1 MAGFI
6 FSVSKDSWGA
16 FCNENLINGYFTPY
30 AMPITVDDMSDRK
43 RKSRNKVLA
52 ATFGDFISMRPGDNV
67 YFLSNRKIYGVGK
80 TVRIGS
86 DCKYDNYSNASAL
99 LPDCRITP
107 TDYLTT
113 QDTRARWVF
122 FFQPSPFFFKKG
134 VDMDDVLRYR
144 PQAFKVLRAFE
155 GLSFI
160 KIDDEE
166 NRALR
171 EYISLVN
178 EQSYDDIN
186 ENTFS
191 FSNEVHLRLS
201 AENLTTFTMDINK
214 ALSDA
219 ENKDYVLSE
228 MLIEGALLQGFSTGT
243 TTAMGQWDYVTHQ
256 LIASPFKPLQYIDK
270 IDIFGYRFSQHYQEE
285 PKLITKYLLVEM
297 KKGAINRAAL
307 EQTMQY
313 VDWICNEYA
322 SGDYSK
328 IEAFVVGEHAVRNI
342 GETIIDICQRSFI
355 AETHPAKPEKWNNLK
370 VVQYSIEDDAIR
382 FEILEA

>member
-1 MAGFI
+1 MSGFI
-6 FSVSKDSWGA
+6 FSVTKDSWDS
-16 FCNENLINGYFTPY
+16 FCNENLANGYFTPY
-30 AMPITVDDMSDRK
+30 AIPVTEDDMSARK

-52 ATFGDFISMRPGDNV
+52 ATFGDFISMRPGDNI
-67 YFLSNRKIYGVGK
+67 YFLSNRKIYGIGK
-80 TVRIGS
+80 AVQIGP

-107 TDYLTT
+107 TNYLTT
-113 QDTRARWVF
+113 PDTRARWVF
-122 FFQPSPFFFKKG
+122 LFQPAPFFFKKG

-171 EYISLVN
+171 EFISLVN
-178 EQSYDDIN
+178 EFSYDDIN
-186 ENTFS
+186 ENTFT
-191 FSNEVHLRLS
+191 FTNGVHTRLS
-201 AENLTTFTMDINK
+201 AENLTAFTMDINK

-219 ENKDYVLSE
+219 ENSEYVLSE
-228 MLIEGALLQGFSTGT
+228 MLIEGALLQGLSTGT
-243 TTAMGQWDYVTHQ
+243 ATVMGQWDHLTHQ

-270 IDIFGYRFSQHYQEE
+270 IDIFGYRFSQHYEDE

-297 KKGAINRAAL
+297 KKDAINRAAL

-328 IEAFVVGEHAVRNI
+328 IEAFVVGERAVRNI
-342 GETIIDICQRSFI
+342 GNAIADICQRSYI

-370 VVQYSIEDDAIR
+370 VVQYSIEDGSVN
-382 FEILEA
+382 FEMLET

>member
-1 MAGFI
+1 MSGFI
-6 FSVSKDSWGA
+6 FSVSEDSWES
-16 FCNENLINGYFTPY
+16 FCNNSLTNGYFTPY
-30 AMPITVDDMSDRK
+30 AIPVTEDDMSPRK

-67 YFLSNRKIYGVGK
+67 YFLSNRKIYGIGR
-80 TVRIGS
+80 TVQIGS
-86 DCKYDNYSNASAL
+86 DCKYDNYLNASAL

-107 TDYLTT
+107 THYLTT

-171 EYISLVN
+171 EFISLVN
-178 EQSYDDIN
+178 KPSHDDIN

-191 FSNEVHLRLS
+191 FSSNLQSRLL
-201 AENLTTFTMDINK
+201 AEDLTAFTMDIGN
-214 ALSDA
+214 ALSNA
-219 ENKDYVLSE
+219 ENREYVLSE
-228 MLIEGALLQGFSTGT
+228 MLIEGALLQGLSAGT
-243 TTAMGQWDYVTHQ
+243 TTAMGPWDYLTHQ

-270 IDIFGYRFSQHYQEE
+270 IDVFGYRFSQHYQDE

-297 KKGAINRAAL
+297 KKDVINRAAL

-328 IEAFVVGEHAVRNI
+328 IEAFVVGDRAARNI
-342 GETIIDICQRSFI
+342 DESIEDICQRSYI
-355 AETHPAKPEKWNNLK
+355 AETHPAKPEKWNNIK
-370 VVQYSIEDDAIR
+370 IVQYFIEENAVR
-382 FEILEA
+382 FEIHEI